1 MNIAKR
7 IKRAFTLV
15 EIMIVVLI
23 IGILLAV
30 AVPNFMTARETSR
43 SKACS
48 ANLHQI
54 ESAKEQY
61 AMDNRLADGTA
72 VAGLANLAD
81 YIKKTPE
88 CPSGGTYTA
97 GAIGAD
103 PACSEG
109 GTHIL

>member
-1 MNIAKR
+1 
-7 IKRAFTLV
+7 
-15 EIMIVVLI
+15 
-23 IGILLAV
+23 
-30 AVPNFMTARETSR
+30 
-43 SKACS
+43 
-48 ANLHQI
+48 
-54 ESAKEQY
+54 
-61 AMDNRLADGTA
+61 MDNRLADGTA